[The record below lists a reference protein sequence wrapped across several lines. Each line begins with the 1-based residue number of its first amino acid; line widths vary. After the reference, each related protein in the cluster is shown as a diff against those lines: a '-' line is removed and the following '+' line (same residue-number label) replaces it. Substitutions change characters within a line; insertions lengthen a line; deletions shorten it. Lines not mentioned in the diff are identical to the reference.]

1 MSFRT
6 KRKNLK
12 KVFNNRRHSAS
23 YECSRLI
30 FDMKKILIVI
40 CMALSLTTAWAGK
53 QSGQLRS
60 LVTSYKGIEGFE
72 IVDMGGVALSL
83 LRAAAKTQ
91 AETAED
97 RAALELF
104 NGLKRL
110 TIVDFSE
117 AEPEVKDKFLRKV
130 NRILRSG
137 EMLLEAKDGGETVRI
152 YGTSSDDG
160 NLLEDVALLAGEAL
174 IFVRGSIRADQVAAL
189 MKQADRD

>member
-1 MSFRT
+1 
-6 KRKNLK
+6 
-12 KVFNNRRHSAS
+12 
-23 YECSRLI
+23 
-30 FDMKKILIVI
+30 MKKILITL
-40 CMALSLTTAWAGK
+40 MMLLSLGTVAMAGEPNR
-53 QSGQLRS
+53 QLRN
-60 LVTSYKGIEGFE
+60 LVSDYRGTQGFDV
-72 IVDMGGVALSL
+72 VDLGGVSLSL
-83 LRAAAKTQ
+83 LKAAAKT
-91 AETAED
+91 AAKTPED
-97 RAALELF
+97 REALRLF

>member
-1 MSFRT
+1 
-6 KRKNLK
+6 
-12 KVFNNRRHSAS
+12 
-23 YECSRLI
+23 
-30 FDMKKILIVI
+30 MKKILITL
-40 CMALSLTTAWAGK
+40 MMLLSLGTVALAGEPNR
-53 QSGQLRS
+53 QLRN
-60 LVTSYKGIEGFE
+60 LVSDYRGTQGFDVVE
-72 IVDMGGVALSL
+72 LGGVSLSL
-83 LRAAAKTQ
+83 LKAAAKT
-91 AETAED
+91 AAKTPED
-97 RAALELF
+97 REALRLF